1 MDGGIRKRDCYLAY
15 LTINSNV
22 WPINIFSVQNLW
34 AEVHSGLGLV
44 QRGLHLHRRAVR
56 MSGGLGLGRLG
67 DDLLCKYFS
76 HLIIVFLSP
85 HNCKYFSHLTIVETI
100 PRNQFWVK
108 QRSRSL
114 LSSAS
119 LPLSWQSVL
128 SNSSWKSSSVNPT
141 QHDPNSLPQ
150 HPIDLTK
157 SYVSESASMCPI
169 YIHIYSYILYIIYSY
184 LLRRN

>member
-67 DDLLCKYFS
+67 DDMLCKYFS

-128 SNSSWKSSSVNPT
+128 SNSSWKNSSVNPT

-150 HPIDLTK
+150 HPIDLIVLHQIIRFWICFN
-157 SYVSESASMCPI
+157 VSN
-169 YIHIYSYILYIIYSY
+169 IYSGLKY